1 MFFDSGFGFDF
12 IFPTFFVVI
21 LIGFVVVF
29 GIIISRFVQEARER
43 RQNNNSPVLTV
54 AAIVAAKR
62 ADVSYYHHHRP
73 MNTDNM
79 QNMNYSTTTYYAT
92 FQVPSGDRMELR
104 VQDNEYGLLVEGDT
118 GNLTF
123 QGTRYLD
130 FQRG

>member
-29 GIIISRFVQEARER
+29 GIIISRFVQEAHER

-54 AAIVAAKR
+54 AASVVAKR
-62 ADVSYYHHHRP
+62 ADVSYYHRA

-130 FQRG
+130 FQRS

>member
-54 AAIVAAKR
+54 AASVVAKR
-62 ADVSYYHHHRP
+62 ADVSYYHHRP
-73 MNTDNM
+73 MNMDNM

-130 FQRG
+130 FQRS

>member
-54 AAIVAAKR
+54 AASVVAKR
-62 ADVSYYHHHRP
+62 ADVSYYHRS

-79 QNMNYSTTTYYAT
+79 QNMNYSTTTYYVT